1 MQLLKGQ
8 LIVLRALEPEDL
20 ETLYAWENNS
30 NVWHLSNTIT
40 PYSKHLLRDYIY
52 NTQYDIF
59 TAKQLRLMICK
70 DNLPVGCIDLY
81 DFDPYH
87 LRAGVGILIADEQ
100 HRGQGLAKD
109 ALQVLCHY
117 AFVMLQLHQLYC
129 HINADNLPSIAL
141 FTAVGFKETGNKKQ
155 WNKVPAGFVDELI
168 FQRIAES

>member
-81 DFDPYH
+81 DFRWMVLADC
-87 LRAGVGILIADEQ
+87 VGRDWIFHHIYD
-100 HRGQGLAKD
+100 H
-109 ALQVLCHY
+109 VL
-117 AFVMLQLHQLYC
+117 L
-129 HINADNLPSIAL
+129 
-141 FTAVGFKETGNKKQ
+141 
-155 WNKVPAGFVDELI
+155 
-168 FQRIAES
+168 